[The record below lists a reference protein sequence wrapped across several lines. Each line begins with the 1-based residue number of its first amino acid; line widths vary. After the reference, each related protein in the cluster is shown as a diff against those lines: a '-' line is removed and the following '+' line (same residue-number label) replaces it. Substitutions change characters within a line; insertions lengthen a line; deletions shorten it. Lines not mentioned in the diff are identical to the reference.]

1 VENEG
6 GGIDHPDMASMI
18 GDISILWFRGVRGRD
33 WDHEYLVN
41 VRMDLD
47 FKSEFHIL
55 ISCLSRRSSTTSL
68 FQVITSVEN
77 KPF

>member
-1 VENEG
+1 MENEG

-18 GDISILWFRGVRGRD
+18 GDISILWFCGGRSRD
-33 WDHEYLVN
+33 WDHEYHVN

-55 ISCLSRRSSTTSL
+55 VSCLSRRSSITSL
-68 FQVITSVEN
+68 FRVITSVKN